1 MKDAAC
7 QMPESKIETV
17 LDPYWDEFYFDSDR
31 DKRFFEGFFEEL
43 FDNSLDG
50 WCNDR
55 FVGWRD

>member
-7 QMPESKIETV
+7 QMPGSTIETV

-43 FDNSLDG
+43 LDG

-55 FVGWRD
+55 FVGCRD